1 MLKRCYALVIFTI
14 LLCNANQIM
23 AQIDET
29 FQFIDYDGNVIP
41 DGSVVIV
48 NELNAD
54 GQMVVPLFVKNVSG
68 QKAAASIYETIAK
81 KPNGEWQTCAFGNCQ
96 TLTANGYSPKSVVD
110 ANYEKNIQTLWIPET
125 GQFGVWEAT
134 LQLHIFNIVTKT
146 QFGRQVEVAGE
157 TIIGYGPKITIQFVY
172 LDPSTSSIILD
183 GLRYSLS
190 GAYASVIGVASSN
203 TPERMIVPATIT
215 YEGLQYTVNKV
226 ADRAFL
232 NSEIK
237 DVELPNTIESIGILA
252 FMNSAI
258 TSVTM
263 QEGIREIKHNAFAST
278 EIIEL
283 IIPSSVKTMNRPFD
297 DCNKLRTLIYLGSS
311 PPSGWVATSQ
321 TFVPSKLSYSEPT
334 YSINNASVS
343 EMLTFPETSFVY
355 NGRPLNMRCTNNM
368 TGYNASLQLPN
379 MPWDAGT
386 HEAIISATFTKDGE
400 SFMANIPF
408 DYTISPAKLNAKVN
422 NISRTYGEP
431 NPSFNVT
438 YSGFV
443 NNEGLDALST
453 IPTVS
458 TTATPISAVGTYP
471 ITISGGA
478 AKNYTFEYEP
488 GVLTVQKASLSVQ
501 VEDARRVYGSDNPT
515 FSLLFSGLKNNET
528 LPEWT
533 TAPKFTTTATKG
545 SDAGTY
551 SVGVTCDPKNYTI
564 TANRSGT
571 LTVTKAPLTVKVNNA
586 SMDYC
591 GTMPTY
597 TYQYSG
603 FVMGDTESDLST
615 RPSISTEATATSDAG
630 TYTITPTGAQ
640 AKNYSF
646 SYTPGTLTI
655 KQRPLT
661 VKANSASRLYGE
673 NNPTFAVSYEGFV
686 NNETKKVLD
695 TEPTVSTTATIQSN
709 VGTYD
714 IRVNGGRAK
723 NYTLNYVNGQLNIT
737 PRNAKA
743 FVRNYERPYGE
754 DNPVFT
760 IEYEGL
766 VGNDTGAS
774 FSRQPMARTSATKDS
789 NVGTYDIEVTG
800 GYSHNYT
807 LTYGSGKL
815 TIVKAKQD
823 FSWDQDLSNLK
834 IGDQVLLQA
843 NASSNLPVT
852 YTMDSERYAEIYH
865 AGSKIYMECKA
876 AGTFHVKAVQDGNDN
891 YYSTQRINKEVV
903 IVSEGE
909 YNPTLFIKQADN
921 GMIGTKVDKGSTFTF
936 TVHTNTGWK
945 IHSVS
950 FNDKDVTSEL
960 DDDNSYTTPA
970 ITSNSTLSVV
980 YEEDIPATVSS
991 MKASAVRIQGTSF
1004 GARVTNATIGDMI
1017 HVYTTDGILQK
1028 AVKAE
1033 TDRIDIPLERDNVY
1047 IIKVADKTLKLRH

>member
-1 MLKRCYALVIFTI
+1 MKAISKWRVLFLSLFLLMSVTTI
-14 LLCNANQIM
+14 SAIEVD
-23 AQIDET
+23 IDGLTYELT
-29 FQFIDYDGNVIP
+29 GVSAKVVHVASGNTQSTIRIP
-41 DGSVVIV
+41 S
-48 NELNAD
+48 
-54 GQMVVPLFVKNVSG
+54 
-68 QKAAASIYETIAK
+68 
-81 KPNGEWQTCAFGNCQ
+81 
-96 TLTANGYSPKSVVD
+96 
-110 ANYEKNIQTLWIPET
+110 
-125 GQFGVWEAT
+125 
-134 LQLHIFNIVTKT
+134 
-146 QFGRQVEVAGE
+146 
-157 TIIGYGPKITIQFVY
+157 TIIYN
-172 LDPSTSSIILD
+172 
-183 GLRYSLS
+183 GL
-190 GAYASVIGVASSN
+190 N
-203 TPERMIVPATIT
+203 
-215 YEGLQYTVNKV
+215 YTVNEIGEKCFV
-226 ADRAFL
+226 NFYYYSGDLKYFFFQNGNNVILSYSETHENFGGSFGSSAVNSVLARA
-232 NSEIK
+232 NSYVKEII
-237 DVELPNTIESIGILA
+237 LPQTIVRINPYA
-252 FMNSAI
+252 FCNSNIQAI
-258 TSVTM
+258 SLS
-263 QEGIREIKHNAFAST
+263 EGIEIIDAFAFNAPALTSIT
-278 EIIEL
+278 L
-283 IIPSSVKTMNRPFD
+283 PSSLKAIGHWAFYHTKITEAVIPVAVSDFGNNPFEG
-297 DCNKLRTLIYLGSS
+297 CSLLRKLVYLSS
-311 PPSGWVATSQ
+311 IPPTNWVATSQ
-321 TFVPSKLSYSEPT
+321 TFVPNKQSYGEPT
-334 YSINNASVS
+334 YSINNASVT
-343 EMLTFPETSFVY
+343 EMITFPETSFVY
-355 NGRPLNMRCTNNM
+355 NGRPLNTRCTNNM
-368 TGYNASLQLPN
+368 TGYNVSLQLPN
-379 MPWDAGT
+379 MPWEAGT
-386 HEAIISATFTKDGE
+386 HEVIISATFTKDGE

-408 DYTISPAKLNAKVN
+408 NYTMEPAKLYAKVN

-431 NPSFNVT
+431 NPNFNIT

-443 NNEGLDALST
+443 NGEGLGSLSSM
-453 IPTVS
+453 PTVS
-458 TTATPISAVGTYP
+458 TTATQSSAVGTYP

-501 VEDARRVYGSDNPT
+501 VEDAKRVYGSDNPT

-528 LPEWT
+528 VPEWN

-564 TANRSGT
+564 TTNRPGT

-640 AKNYSF
+640 AKNYTF
-646 SYTPGTLTI
+646 NYTPGTLTI

-709 VGTYD
+709 AGTYD
-714 IRVNGGRAK
+714 IRVSGGRAK

-774 FSRQPMARTSATKDS
+774 FSRQPMARTYATKDS

-800 GYSHNYT
+800 GYSPNYA

-815 TIVKAKQD
+815 TIVKAEQD
-823 FSWDQDLSNLK
+823 FIWNQDLSNLK

-876 AGTFHVKAVQDGNDN
+876 AGTFHVKAVQDSNDN

-903 IVSEGE
+903 IVGEGE

-980 YEEDIPATVSS
+980 YEEEVPAAVSS

-1004 GARVTNATIGDMI
+1004 GARVTGATIGDMI